1 MSVQREMRVGI
12 IGAGLQGRRRALA
25 LKRLGGSELVMVADT
40 DKDRAESLSAEMGC
54 QATDDWEEMV
64 ARQDIAAVIVCTP
77 PHLHG
82 VMSIA
87 AMQNGKH
94 VLCEKPLAR
103 NPGEAEQIVQA
114 ARDCEVVLKCGFN
127 FRHHPGVRQARDWL
141 DQGAIGELGII
152 RCRYG
157 IGGRPHYDKEW
168 RAKSE
173 MTGGGE
179 LMDQGLHVLDL
190 SRWFMGDVDEVFGFV
205 STVYWDVAPL
215 EDNAFVLLRS
225 GQRLTTSIHVS
236 WTQWKNLF
244 SFELI
249 GSDGYITV
257 DGLGGSYGTE
267 KATLGKRELLRPFA
281 SQTIEFRGED
291 RSWDGEWQEFVSAI
305 EEDREPLGS
314 GGDGLEAV
322 RLAYATYESARS
334 RRVVELRTK
343 TSVADLSSLDNRAP
357 TGYDTTSVVPATPHT
372 AAGCT

>member
-1 MSVQREMRVGI
+1 MRVGI

-25 LKRLGGSELVMVADT
+25 LKRVGGSEPVIVADA
-40 DKDRAESLSAEMGC
+40 DRHRAKLLSAEMEC
-54 QATDDWEEMV
+54 QATDTWEEVV
-64 ARQDIAAVIVCTP
+64 ARQDVAAVLVCTP

-82 VMSIA
+82 TISIA
-87 AMQNGKH
+87 AMKTGKH

-103 NPGEAEQIVQA
+103 NPTEAERMVQT
-114 ARDCEVVLKCGFN
+114 ARDSNIVLKCGLN
-127 FRHHPGVRQARDWL
+127 LRHHPGVRQAREWL
-141 DQGAIGELGII
+141 EQGIIGELGVI

-157 IGGRPHYDKEW
+157 IGGRPGYDNEW
-168 RAKSE
+168 RAKPR

-190 SRWFMGDVDEVFGFV
+190 SRWFMGKVGEVFGFV
-205 STVYWDVAPL
+205 STLYWDVAPL

-225 GQRLTTSIHVS
+225 EGRRTASIHVS

-249 GSDGYITV
+249 GSDGYITIE
-257 DGLGGSYGTE
+257 GLGGSYGTE
-267 KATLGKRELLRPFA
+267 TATVGKRELLRPFG

-305 EEDREPLGS
+305 EEGREPLGS

-322 RLAYATYESARS
+322 RLAHAAYESAQK
-334 RRVVELRTK
+334 RRVVELSDLPSNSAPPGTLKFPALTLTPRTGQPG
-343 TSVADLSSLDNRAP
+343 A
-357 TGYDTTSVVPATPHT
+357 
-372 AAGCT
+372 